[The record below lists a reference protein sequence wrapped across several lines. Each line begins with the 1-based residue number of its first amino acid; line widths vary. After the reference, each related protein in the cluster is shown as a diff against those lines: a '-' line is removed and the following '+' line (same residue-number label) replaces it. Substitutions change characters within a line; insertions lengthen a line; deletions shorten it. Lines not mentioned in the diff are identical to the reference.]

1 MVWGDWFWEVP
12 GENQSKQ
19 GKVCYADLG
28 CSLPIDKSFY
38 RLSLLLFLVQR
49 GGSLTNGDFPYK
61 CKLYLLG
68 AKEACLEWGIR
79 PSFLGSFFLMIS
91 PHQPPEE
98 VEIHQGLHLLP
109 QTVGH
114 DLAIEQQCQAE
125 SEFLEIQLPRA
136 SQAVLL
142 LEGGA
147 VLNYSSYRG
156 GKINFLLLL

>member
-1 MVWGDWFWEVP
+1 MGH
-12 GENQSKQ
+12 S
-19 GKVCYADLG
+19 A
-28 CSLPIDKSFY
+28 
-38 RLSLLLFLVQR
+38 LL
-49 GGSLTNGDFPYK
+49 
-61 CKLYLLG
+61 
-68 AKEACLEWGIR
+68 
-79 PSFLGSFFLMIS
+79 LGSFFLMIS

-114 DLAIEQQCQAE
+114 DLVIEQQCQAE
-125 SEFLEIQLPRA
+125 SEFLEIQLPCA